1 MSYKKQKLP
10 FDKKGG
16 VIVIPRP
23 MIESDRY
30 GSLSAQ
36 AKVLMLYMQSHWK
49 NTVAVGFGVREAAKR
64 IPCAKGTAQNAFRE
78 LVNAGFIV
86 MVEESLFNSRT
97 QSKSR
102 TWRLTWMPYMDA
114 QPTRD
119 WAN

>member
-36 AKVLMLYMQSHWK
+36 AKVLMLYMHFK
-49 NTVAVGFGVREAAKR
+49 LE
-64 IPCAKGTAQNAFRE
+64 I
-78 LVNAGFIV
+78 LHMLDMHI
-86 MVEESLFNSRT
+86 
-97 QSKSR
+97 
-102 TWRLTWMPYMDA
+102 
-114 QPTRD
+114 
-119 WAN
+119 